1 MGAYKDMYAKKD
13 TISTYGG
20 KVVFPVLTHQWT
32 DNEKLKIEVRRTV
45 LLNKREP
52 RSSKWNVKSQ

>member
-20 KVVFPVLTHQWT
+20 KVVFPVLTHQ
-32 DNEKLKIEVRRTV
+32 
-45 LLNKREP
+45 
-52 RSSKWNVKSQ
+52 